1 MSHPPSAHPE
11 VNPGG
16 LPISTT
22 PDTPRPSK
30 HMGVSYMQQ
39 GTRLGIWMVKGG
51 SNKNFMEK
59 WSF

>member
-1 MSHPPSAHPE
+1 MSHPPSAHPK

-30 HMGVSYMQQ
+30 HMGVSYMQ
-39 GTRLGIWMVKGG
+39 
-51 SNKNFMEK
+51 
-59 WSF
+59 